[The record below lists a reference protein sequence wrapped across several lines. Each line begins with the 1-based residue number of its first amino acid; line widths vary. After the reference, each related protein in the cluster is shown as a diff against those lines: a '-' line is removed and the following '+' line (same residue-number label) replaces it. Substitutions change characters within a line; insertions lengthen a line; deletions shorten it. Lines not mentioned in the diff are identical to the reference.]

1 MKVEKNIIYG
11 MYSGLALLMDVY
23 RPGKPNGIG
32 LVHISGSGWAAPLGL
47 DARPLKESP
56 HVEIEGKPLVE
67 VGYTLF
73 TINHRATPRF
83 HYPAAVEDAQRAVRF
98 VRAHAEDY
106 GIDPDRIGAIGG
118 SSGGHLVS
126 MLGVLDGAGD
136 PADESPINKASARV
150 QCVVARAAPCTLVG
164 DHATAGAPAM
174 MLGAS
179 LGPDALPGSIEYRRA
194 MEASPITHVTPDA
207 APFYLVHGDADDVVP
222 FAASEAMAEA
232 LANAGVPVKLR
243 RVSGG
248 VHGPQIVADPV
259 IAAEIRAW
267 FDEYLQV

>member
-1 MKVEKNIIYG
+1 MKLKSIFKEVIIALVLLFIISNIISYIRQPELG
-11 MYSGLALLMDVY
+11 STQLPKIDV
-23 RPGKPNGIG
+23 KLID
-32 LVHISGSGWAAPLGL
+32 GS
-47 DARPLKESP
+47 RFKN
-56 HVEIEGKPLVE
+56 IEGKPLVDA
-67 VGYTLF
+67 GYTLF

-98 VRAHAEDY
+98 VRTRAEDN

-126 MLGVLDGAGD
+126 MLGVLDGASD
-136 PADESPINKASARV
+136 PDDESPINRASARV
-150 QCVVARAAPCTLVG
+150 QCVVARAAPCNLVG

-179 LGPDALPGSIEYRRA
+179 LGPDAPPGSIEYRRA
-194 MEASPITHVTPDA
+194 LEASPITHVTPDA

-232 LANAGVPVKLR
+232 LANASVPVKLR
-243 RVSGG
+243 RVPGG
-248 VHGPQIVADPV
+248 VHGPQIVADAV
-259 IAAEIRAW
+259 IATEIRAW
-267 FDEYLQV
+267 LDEHLQV